1 MNLGRNVIKV
11 LLFSVNLVLAGLFLF
26 TVLAARISPEKLLL
40 PSYLAL
46 GLPLFILGNIAFVA
60 FWVVFRKWL
69 FLLSLVT
76 LLVGI
81 EAVQVALPLNYRAQK
96 RMNVE
101 AAEGF
106 SLITY
111 NTQANHMMAN
121 HTQKKPNPVI
131 QYALDRFPDVLLIQE
146 FSACVAEEH
155 LTREDLD
162 RIFSVYP
169 YQHVYYHTD
178 SPWSAF
184 GVATFSK
191 FPIVEKGI
199 LDLKSIYNTATY
211 IDVQLPDSA
220 VIRIFNCHLESNKL
234 TESDKQMATRLRE
247 DFDTEALTGTTLH
260 LSGKLGAASRI
271 RAGQADIVKAHVNQ
285 SPYPVIV
292 AGDFND
298 VPYSYTYARIRGDLK
313 DVFQEKGFGFD
324 YTFNESLFKFRI
336 DQVLY
341 DPRIELTAFKMEND
355 QHGSD
360 HFPLYC
366 KFKY

>member
-1 MNLGRNVIKV
+1 MNLGRNVLII
-11 LLFSVNLVLAGLFLF
+11 LLFSVNLVVAGLFLL
-26 TVLAARISPEKLLL
+26 TLLASHISPEKMLL

-46 GLPLFILGNIAFVA
+46 VLPLTILGNIAFIL
-60 FWVVFRKWL
+60 FWAVFRKWF
-69 FLLSLVT
+69 FLLSLVS
-76 LLVGI
+76 LIIGI
-81 EAVQVALPLNYRAQK
+81 EAVQVALPLNYKAQK
-96 RMNVE
+96 LTDIE

-121 HTQKKPNPVI
+121 HTAKKPNPVI

-146 FSACVAEEH
+146 FSACVADEH
-155 LTREDLD
+155 LTREDLVA
-162 RIFSVYP
+162 IFSVYP

-191 FPIVEKGI
+191 FPIVGRGI
-199 LDLKSIYNTATY
+199 LDLKSDYNTTTY
-211 IDVQLPDSA
+211 ADIQLNDSS
-220 VIRIFNCHLESNKL
+220 VVRVYNCHLESNKL
-234 TESDKQMATRLRE
+234 TESDKMMATRLRE

-260 LSGKLGAASRI
+260 LSRKLGAAFRI
-271 RAGQADIVKAHVNQ
+271 RAGQADIVKAHVDQ

-324 YTFNESLFKFRI
+324 YSFNESLFRFRI
-336 DQVLY
+336 DQVFY

-355 QHGSD
+355 QKGSD